1 MAGDSDRMRA
11 IHDELNGILEA
22 RITELLGQIKAVQ
35 EVTLQVVTAEQ
46 DIRRH
51 QQMRHQL
58 ESELGPLQ
66 AETTESQARVDAM
79 RDTVTRMRQLRD
91 ELQSHLSGLSVEMK
105 GLSGGK

>member
-22 RITELLGQIKAVQ
+22 RITELLGQVKAVH
-35 EVTLQVVTAEQ
+35 EVTLQVVSAEQ

-51 QQMRHQL
+51 EQMRQQL
-58 ESELGPLQ
+58 ESELEPLQ
-66 AETTESQARVDAM
+66 AENTDAQQRVNAM
-79 RDTVTRMRQLRD
+79 RETVSRMRKLRD